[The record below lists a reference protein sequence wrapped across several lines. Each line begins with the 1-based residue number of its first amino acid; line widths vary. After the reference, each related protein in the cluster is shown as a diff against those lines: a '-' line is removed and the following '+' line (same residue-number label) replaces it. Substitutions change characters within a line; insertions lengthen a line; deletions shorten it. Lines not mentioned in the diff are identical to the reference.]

1 MNKKHLTLGLLL
13 ALFALP
19 ALAQS
24 NNDFGINSEI
34 NIEKRLNNR
43 LTSINLGGE
52 LRTQNNSKD
61 VERGAVSIGFDH
73 KILNTKRF
81 DIKFG
86 LDYNYIWSQ
95 TLGGREATYKEIYE
109 VKPRTVVYEDY
120 PDINGEFAPKGI
132 NSGYNTGYNK
142 GYNITPT
149 YWRQRS
155 RVNLSF
161 AFSWKPNKRFSLS
174 LKETLQYTH
183 YRTVS
188 YDRTEYRDKYRE
200 KFRIKERIGDHDFT
214 NKELEDYLNSCI
226 AKGYD
231 PVNIDEDVDILYYK
245 DENSPETYKDN
256 PEYENW
262 EETSVERKVKY
273 CKDRFML
280 RNKLSAQYDI
290 RHTPLAPFASVDFGV
305 GLGYDAIKWKFTAG
319 TDININKH
327 NSFEIYYRYQT
338 ENDDDEP
345 NGHLLGLGYKLK
357 F

>member
-1 MNKKHLTLGLLL
+1 MNKKHHCLGLLL

-19 ALAQS
+19 SMAQS
-24 NNDFGINSEI
+24 DNDFGINSEI

-43 LTSINLGGE
+43 LTSFSLGGE

-95 TLGGREATYKEIYE
+95 TLGSIEDVYKDVYE
-109 VKPRTVVYEDY
+109 VKPREVAFEDEPNIYGEYE
-120 PDINGEFAPKGI
+120 PKGI
-132 NSGYNTGYNK
+132 YSGYNK
-142 GYNITPT
+142 GYNKGYNDNPS

-161 AFSWKPNKRFSLS
+161 SFSWKPNKRFSLS

-200 KFRIKERIGDHDFT
+200 KYRIKERFGDHDFT
-214 NKELEDYLNSCI
+214 TSELADYLQQCVDY
-226 AKGYD
+226 GYMPGSD
-231 PVNIDEDVDILYYK
+231 PEDILYYQSPNTPEK
-245 DENSPETYKDN
+245 YEDWPGVEENFGV
-256 PEYENW
+256 
-262 EETSVERKVKY
+262 TSIERKVKH

-305 GLGYDAIKWKFTAG
+305 GLGYNAIKWKFTAG
-319 TDININKH
+319 TDININKQ